1 MSPTLDAFLRSWP
14 SEPWLVASLVLT
26 VVIYTRGWSILHR
39 RDPQRW
45 PAGRLAAFCGG
56 MFALFLALASP
67 LEPFATLLLQ
77 VHMVQ
82 HLLLMM
88 VAPPLIW
95 LGAPLFPLVRGLPA
109 EVRTVWVAPLLRSR
123 RLRRFFSRLTH
134 PLVAWPI
141 YVGVT
146 WFWHAPRFYQLAL
159 SDERWHVIEHLCF
172 TAAALLFWYPVV
184 RPYPSRPRW
193 SPWLLFP
200 YLLLAD
206 VQNTVL
212 AAWLTFS
219 SRVIYPH
226 YESGPRI
233 AGLSA
238 LDDQAAAGVIMWV
251 PGSIAFLVPLFALG
265 LSMVRGGAAT
275 RSYARQ
281 SPKGAKSCSQGRK
294 PLVSAEFEYQSLGR
308 GDIVPGSDFAPA
320 GASTLHSALDQGL
333 APLATS
339 CRPFGASS
347 ASAGVRRV
355 HAAALLPILDQT
367 PHSQTAQSFDLLRVP
382 LVGAFLRARW
392 GRPLL
397 QLLVALLA
405 GLVIVDGLLGPQ
417 LSPMNLAGVLP
428 WIHWRGLLIIG
439 LLIAGN
445 LFCMACPFT
454 LPRAAARRLWT
465 PRWNWPRQLRSKWL
479 AVALVVLFLWSYE
492 AFALWNSPWLT
503 AWIAIAYFVA
513 ALVVDAFFRGASFC
527 KYVCP
532 IGQFNFVQSLVSPLE
547 VAVREPQRCTTCST
561 KECIRGTAT
570 LPGCELGLFQPR
582 KAGNFDCTFCLDC
595 VQACP
600 HENVGVLAVVPTSTL
615 WGDRF
620 RSGVGRFGQRRDVAA
635 LVLVTVFGAFANAA
649 GMTAPLLAWRDRI
662 TSDWNLTTPLAVT
675 TLFYAAAIIALPLA
689 AVAVAALACR
699 AWGGLR
705 EPVANVAMRFA
716 VALVPLGFA
725 MWLGHYTFHLFT
737 SWDTIIP
744 ATQRFAADLGV
755 ERLGPPAWACAC
767 CRPAADWLLYFEI
780 GALQVG
786 LLATLYAEL
795 RIAESQTTGALQ
807 AVRALV
813 PWSVLAVV
821 MYIGGVWILLQPME
835 MRGTL
840 PDDGVIVAQQEAR
853 P

>member
-26 VVIYTRGWSILHR
+26 VGVYIRGWAILHR
-39 RDPQRW
+39 RDPRRW
-45 PAGRLAAFCGG
+45 HAGRLAAFCGG

-77 VHMVQ
+77 MHMVQ

-95 LGAPLFPLVRGLPA
+95 LGAPLFPMVRGLPA
-109 EVRTVWVAPLLRSR
+109 PVRTVWAAPLLRSR
-123 RLRRFFSRLTH
+123 RLRRFFAKLTH
-134 PLVAWPI
+134 PVVAWPI

-159 SDERWHVIEHLCF
+159 SDERWHVVEHLCF

-184 RPYPSRPRW
+184 RPYPSRPGW

-226 YESGPRI
+226 YEAAPRI
-233 AGLSA
+233 AGVSA
-238 LDDQAAAGVIMWV
+238 LDDQASAGVIMWV
-251 PGSIAFLVPLFALG
+251 PGSVAFLVPLFALG
-265 LSMVRGGAAT
+265 LSMVRGGSAVG
-275 RSYARQ
+275 ARRGYRDLH
-281 SPKGAKSCSQGRK
+281 SPKGAAVSSQGRQ
-294 PLVSAEFEYQSLGR
+294 PLDAASVEIRSPGR
-308 GDIVPGSDFAPA
+308 GDSGLVSPGNSAAPA
-320 GASTLHSALDQGL
+320 GASVLDHLGNQGL
-333 APLATS
+333 TPLAINY
-339 CRPFGASS
+339 RPVGARSH
-347 ASAGVRRV
+347 R
-355 HAAALLPILDQT
+355 
-367 PHSQTAQSFDLLRVP
+367 FDLLRMP
-382 LVGAFLRARW
+382 LIGAFLRARW

-397 QLLVALLA
+397 QSLVALLA
-405 GLVIVDGLLGPQ
+405 VAVILDGLLGPQ

-428 WIHWRGLLIIG
+428 WIHWRGLLILG
-439 LLIAGN
+439 LLVAGN

-454 LPRAAARRLWT
+454 LPRAAARRLWR

-479 AVALVVLFLWSYE
+479 AVALMILFLWSYE

-513 ALVVDAFFRGASFC
+513 ALVVDAFFRGAAFC
-527 KYVCP
+527 KFVCP

-547 VAVREPQRCTTCST
+547 VAVREPERCATCRT

-595 VQACP
+595 VRACP
-600 HENVGVLAVVPTSTL
+600 HENIGVLAVAPTATL
-615 WGDRF
+615 WRDRF
-620 RSGVGRFGQRRDVAA
+620 RSGVGRFSQRRDIAA
-635 LVLVTVFGAFANAA
+635 LVLVIVFGAFANAA
-649 GMTAPLLAWRDRI
+649 GMTAPLLEWQDQLTAR
-662 TSDWNLTTPLAVT
+662 WNHATPLAVT
-675 TLFYAAAIIALPLA
+675 TLFYVVAIIALPL
-689 AVAVAALACR
+689 VAVATAAMVSR

-716 VALVPLGFA
+716 VTLVPLGFA
-725 MWLGHYTFHLFT
+725 MWMAHYTFHLFT

-755 ERLGPPAWACAC
+755 GGLGPPAWACAC
-767 CRPAADWLLYFEI
+767 CRPAADWLLHFEI
-780 GALQVG
+780 VTLQVG
-786 LLATLYAEL
+786 LLATLYAVL
-795 RIAESQTTGALQ
+795 RIAESQTLGALQ
-807 AVRALV
+807 AVRAFL
-813 PWSVLAVV
+813 PWSLLALVLFA
-821 MYIGGVWILLQPME
+821 GGVWILLQPME

-840 PDDGVIVAQQEAR
+840 PSEGVIVAQQEGR
-853 P
+853 Q